1 MQPNRGRTIAH
12 RQQELKP
19 RNWAPKVAGFYD
31 LVQLVDLG
39 LNALFSLLKWLQVPV
54 NSVVRRWNTHV
65 LIGGTHG

>member
-31 LVQLVDLG
+31 LVQLVDLAF
-39 LNALFSLLKWLQVPV
+39 NHWFPWLESTQEAVMSTPV
-54 NSVVRRWNTHV
+54 TR
-65 LIGGTHG
+65 